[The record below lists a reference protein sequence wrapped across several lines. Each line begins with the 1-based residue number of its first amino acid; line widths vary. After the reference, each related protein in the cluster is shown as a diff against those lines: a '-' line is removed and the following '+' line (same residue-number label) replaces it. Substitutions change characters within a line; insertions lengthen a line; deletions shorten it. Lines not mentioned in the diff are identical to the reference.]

1 MTKDKLKNKEIGIEK
16 ERDILEKQAKN
27 LNIFLGLGSNLISKF
42 GDRIKN
48 LEFAQQLLIEN
59 NIKIIKR
66 SNYYESLSFPNKKDP
81 KFINCVLIVNSNLKP
96 LKLMDILIKI
106 EKKIGRIRNKKNEP
120 RVCDIDIID
129 YRGEII
135 EQFYYDKKLTIPHK
149 DIHKRNFVLIPLME
163 LEPSWIHPV
172 SNLLIS
178 DLVSNLSD
186 TEIKSITKIY
196 IK

>member
-96 LKLMDILIKI
+96 LKLKI
-106 EKKIGRIRNKKNEP
+106 
-120 RVCDIDIID
+120 
-129 YRGEII
+129 
-135 EQFYYDKKLTIPHK
+135 
-149 DIHKRNFVLIPLME
+149 
-163 LEPSWIHPV
+163 
-172 SNLLIS
+172 
-178 DLVSNLSD
+178 
-186 TEIKSITKIY
+186 
-196 IK
+196 